1 MLLSQEKVFV
11 TGASG
16 FIGRALLARMEA
28 GPGRRLVCL
37 SRHPPAQSTDGLRW
51 VQGDLCEHGDWTKEL
66 AGSRVVMHM
75 AALTGKAPASEHERV
90 NFQGT
95 RNLLDA
101 CRAAGVQRILYV
113 STIATSYPEKR
124 RYPYAR
130 SKERAEGLV
139 RASQAEWTV
148 FRPTIVLGR
157 ESPIWAALC
166 RLAKMRYTPV
176 FGGGR
181 ATVQPVAV
189 EDVVECLLAWL
200 REGGLARETIDIGGP
215 EILSFRDLLGRVR
228 RALRGSSR
236 GMVRVPLK
244 PSMALLAW
252 LEPLFL
258 EKLPLTA
265 GQLYAFRYD
274 GTALPS
280 DFMVRRRDRLQR
292 LDPLIQRLA
301 QDG

>member
-1 MLLSQEKVFV
+1 LAEEKVFV

-16 FIGRALLARMEA
+16 YIGRALLARLESS
-28 GPGRRLVCL
+28 PGRRLVCL
-37 SRHPPAQSTDGLRW
+37 SRRPQSADGAGTRW
-51 VQGDLCEHGDWTKEL
+51 VQGDLCERGRWTAEL
-66 AGSRVVMHM
+66 AGARVVVHL
-75 AALTGKAPASEHERV
+75 AARTGKAPADEHERV

-95 RNLLDA
+95 RNLLEA
-101 CRAAGVQRILYV
+101 CRAAGVPRFLFV
-113 STIATSYPEKR
+113 STIATTWPEKR
-124 RYPYAR
+124 RDPYSR

-139 RASQAEWTV
+139 RASACEWTV
-148 FRPTIVLGR
+148 FRPTLVLGSG
-157 ESPIWAALC
+157 SPLWQELC
-166 RLAKMRYTPV
+166 RLARLRVTPL

-215 EILSFRDLLGRVR
+215 EILSFRDLLSRVR
-228 RALRGSSR
+228 RALRGSDS
-236 GMVRVPLK
+236 GMIFLPWRASQAVLG
-244 PSMALLAW
+244 L
-252 LEPLFL
+252 LEPLMR
-258 EKLPLTA
+258 ERLPLTA
-265 GQLYAFRYD
+265 GQLYLFRYD

-301 QDG
+301 RQ